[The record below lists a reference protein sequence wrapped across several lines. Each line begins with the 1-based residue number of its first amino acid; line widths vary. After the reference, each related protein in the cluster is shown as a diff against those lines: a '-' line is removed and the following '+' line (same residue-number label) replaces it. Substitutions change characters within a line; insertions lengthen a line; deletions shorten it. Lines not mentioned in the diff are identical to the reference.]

1 MDLKDVSTMFVKY
14 TLELNKTL
22 DLKPEVSN
30 ALVISMFNL
39 EVLVNAK

>member
-1 MDLKDVSTMFVKY
+1 MLVKC

-30 ALVISMFNL
+30 ALVIATFNL
-39 EVLVNAK
+39 LVNAK

>member
-1 MDLKDVSTMFVKY
+1 MHVKG

-30 ALVISMFNL
+30 ALVMAMFTL
-39 EVLVNAK
+39 LVNAK

>member
-1 MDLKDVSTMFVKY
+1 MFVKC

-30 ALVISMFNL
+30 ALVIATFNL
-39 EVLVNAK
+39 LVNTK

>member
-1 MDLKDVSTMFVKY
+1 MLDKC

-30 ALVISMFNL
+30 ALVITTYNL
-39 EVLVNAK
+39 LVNAK